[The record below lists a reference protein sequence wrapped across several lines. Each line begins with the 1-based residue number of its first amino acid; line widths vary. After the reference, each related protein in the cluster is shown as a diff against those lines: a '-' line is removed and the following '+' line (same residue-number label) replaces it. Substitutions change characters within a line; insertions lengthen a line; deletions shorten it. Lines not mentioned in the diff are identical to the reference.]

1 MTAKNSVL
9 RTSTRDEDLVGKDS
23 LRLWLRLLNT
33 TNLIEQYVR
42 RKLRTEFNCTLPKF
56 DVLAELGRSEK
67 PQTMSEL
74 SRQLMVSNGNATG
87 VIDRLQ
93 RDGLVQRLSSED
105 DRRVQYISLTKTGKL
120 AFKRMAAAHETWIT
134 ELMSGLRKTEIKE
147 YNERLRQFKN
157 TILKYLEETDNA

>member
-1 MTAKNSVL
+1 MTAKNIFI

-42 RKLRTEFNCTLPKF
+42 KKLRIEFNCTLPKF
-56 DVLAELGRSEK
+56 DVLAELGRSKK

-87 VIDRLQ
+87 VIDRLH
-93 RDGLVQRLSSED
+93 RDGLVQRLSSAD
-105 DRRVQYISLTKTGKL
+105 DRRVQYISLTKAGRK
-120 AFKRMAAAHETWIT
+120 AFEKMAAAHETWIS
-134 ELMSGLRKTEIKE
+134 ELMSQFKKSEIKE
-147 YNERLRQFKN
+147 FNEQLRHLKN
-157 TILKYLEETDNA
+157 TIIKSLEEIENA

>member
-1 MTAKNSVL
+1 MTAKNVVI

-23 LRLWLRLLNT
+23 LRLWLRLLNS

-42 RKLRTEFNCTLPKF
+42 KKLRVEFNCTLPKF

-74 SRQLMVSNGNATG
+74 SRRLMVSNGNATG

-93 RDGLVQRLSSED
+93 RDGLVQRLSSAD
-105 DRRVQYISLTKTGKL
+105 DRRVQYISLTKAGRQ
-120 AFKRMAAAHETWIT
+120 AFKKMAVAHETWIA
-134 ELMSGLRKTEIKE
+134 ELMSGLKKSEIKQLNE
-147 YNERLRQFKN
+147 QLRHLKNIILTSLETAYN
-157 TILKYLEETDNA
+157 A

>member
-1 MTAKNSVL
+1 MTAKNSVI

-42 RKLRTEFNCTLPKF
+42 KKLRIEFNCTLPKF
-56 DVLAELGRSEK
+56 DVLAELGRSET

-93 RDGLVQRLSSED
+93 RDGLVQRLNSVD
-105 DRRVQYISLTKTGKL
+105 DRRVQYISLTKAGRM
-120 AFKRMAAAHETWIT
+120 AFKKMAAAHETWIT
-134 ELMSGLRKTEIKE
+134 ELMSGLKKSEVKQF
-147 YNERLRQFKN
+147 NERLSQLKN
-157 TILKYLEETDNA
+157 TIFKYLEETDNA